1 LTTRAAG
8 ESEEDMILRRH
19 DTLHGIDDIVAE
31 VALAKRERQR
41 QLIGTPTLCRRRFT
55 HPRQPTQFNEQGFL
69 LVDTCAC
76 VRLAGHDDGCVCGH
90 SIERLVYRR

>member
-1 LTTRAAG
+1 
-8 ESEEDMILRRH
+8 MILRRH

-41 QLIGTPTLCRRRFT
+41 LLIGTPTLCRRRFT
-55 HPRQPTQFNEQGFL
+55 YPRQPTQFNEQGFL
-69 LVDTCAC
+69 LVDTCGC
-76 VRLAGHDDGCVCGH
+76 VRLAGHDDGCVCEH